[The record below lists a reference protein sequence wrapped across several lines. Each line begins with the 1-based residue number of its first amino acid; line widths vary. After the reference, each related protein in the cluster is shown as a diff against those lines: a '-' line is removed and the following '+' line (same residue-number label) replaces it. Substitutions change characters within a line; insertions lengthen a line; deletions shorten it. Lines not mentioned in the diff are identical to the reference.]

1 MNEPRYLLVKY
12 APDLLRMEPR
22 NIGLF
27 LWHDG
32 KIAARF
38 MSPDSVKF
46 VSDRRNY
53 QDWVDYWMEM
63 VTAGVILDRR
73 GGDVDVS
80 CEKCLDALLSTQDG
94 NYLVVDSG
102 FVAAKLHES
111 QIEAAADSLFRE
123 LVSPPGGDPTSTQA
137 RKRTLRSASR
147 SVFKRLGVSQRTD
160 FKTDQNVQCETFGVK
175 RHITCDIYIGNG
187 SPKVLFQNADLTK
200 EQSVNSSAMVLHS
213 ITTSRLLDK
222 RWCRFLFRSSDL
234 VSSLA
239 EENLEMLSKICD
251 TIDIESE
258 SSTEQIPELLGEIDR

>member
-1 MNEPRYLLVKY
+1 
-12 APDLLRMEPR
+12 MEPR

-27 LWHDG
+27 LWHEG

-38 MSPDSVKF
+38 MSSDAAKF

-63 VTAGVILDRR
+63 VSAGVILDKR

-111 QIEAAADSLFRE
+111 QIETAADSLFRE
-123 LVSPPGGDPTSTQA
+123 LVSPPGWGPATAHA
-137 RKRTLRSASR
+137 RKRALKSASR
-147 SVFKRLGVSQRTD
+147 KVFKRLGVAQRSD
-160 FKTDQNVQCETFGVK
+160 FKTDHNIQCDTFGVK

-187 SPKVLFQNADLTK
+187 TPKVLFQNADLAK

-213 ITTSRLLDK
+213 ITSSRLLDK
-222 RWCRFLFRSSDL
+222 RWCRFLYRSSDL
-234 VSSLA
+234 VNSQA
-239 EENLEMLSKICD
+239 EENLEMLNSICE
-251 TIDIESE
+251 TIDIESAR
-258 SSTEQIPELLGEIDR
+258 STEAIPKLVGEIDR